1 MGYAE
6 SPAGWAAASR
16 PLAAAEPKPRGLPIG
31 LHSVTIRSVRTK
43 ILGIAGVTVGL
54 ILWAWAV
61 SVTAQIVWYGF
72 WSTFNTL
79 TGGD

>member
-1 MGYAE
+1 
-6 SPAGWAAASR
+6 
-16 PLAAAEPKPRGLPIG
+16 
-31 LHSVTIRSVRTK
+31 VRTK
-43 ILGIAGVTVGL
+43 ILGITGVTVGL

-72 WSTFNTL
+72 WSTFNTF